1 MMSNPEQAILSN
13 TEFLKKSK
21 EILSAN
27 YSKVMLPFFLV
38 FLVQVILQNSQEFY
52 SHLFNNYGLY
62 SAITYGIISF
72 IYISLATIGLASF
85 GLHIAREEGFEKNK
99 LLEGFKVFQKVL
111 AVTLVYFLVIVIGFL
126 LLIIPGIVLSIMFSQ
141 VYFLILKTPEKSVSE
156 LFKESALLMKGYKW
170 QLFILYVRFGFF
182 LILSAFTL
190 FIWTL
195 WLIPQYYTAFA
206 LFYDEISAV
215 NIQE

>member
-1 MMSNPEQAILSN
+1 
-13 TEFLKKSK
+13 
-21 EILSAN
+21 
-27 YSKVMLPFFLV
+27 
-38 FLVQVILQNSQEFY
+38 
-52 SHLFNNYGLY
+52 
-62 SAITYGIISF
+62 
-72 IYISLATIGLASF
+72 
-85 GLHIAREEGFEKNK
+85 
-99 LLEGFKVFQKVL
+99 
-111 AVTLVYFLVIVIGFL
+111 
-126 LLIIPGIVLSIMFSQ
+126 MFSQ

-182 LILSAFTL
+182 FLLSAFTL

>member
-52 SHLFNNYGLY
+52 SYLFYNYGLY

-111 AVTLVYFLVIVIGFL
+111 AVTLVYFLVIFIGFL

-170 QLFILYVRFGFF
+170 QLFILNVRFGFF

>member
-1 MMSNPEQAILSN
+1 
-13 TEFLKKSK
+13 
-21 EILSAN
+21 
-27 YSKVMLPFFLV
+27 
-38 FLVQVILQNSQEFY
+38 
-52 SHLFNNYGLY
+52 
-62 SAITYGIISF
+62 
-72 IYISLATIGLASF
+72 
-85 GLHIAREEGFEKNK
+85 
-99 LLEGFKVFQKVL
+99 
-111 AVTLVYFLVIVIGFL
+111 
-126 LLIIPGIVLSIMFSQ
+126 MFSQ

>member
-1 MMSNPEQAILSN
+1 
-13 TEFLKKSK
+13 
-21 EILSAN
+21 
-27 YSKVMLPFFLV
+27 
-38 FLVQVILQNSQEFY
+38 
-52 SHLFNNYGLY
+52 
-62 SAITYGIISF
+62 
-72 IYISLATIGLASF
+72 
-85 GLHIAREEGFEKNK
+85 
-99 LLEGFKVFQKVL
+99 
-111 AVTLVYFLVIVIGFL
+111 
-126 LLIIPGIVLSIMFSQ
+126 MFSQ

-206 LFYDEISAV
+206 LFYDEISDV

>member
-1 MMSNPEQAILSN
+1 MMSNPEQTILSN
-13 TEFLKKSK
+13 TELLKKSK
-21 EILSAN
+21 EILSTN

-72 IYISLATIGLASF
+72 IYNSLATIGLASF

-111 AVTLVYFLVIVIGFL
+111 AVTLVYFLVIFIGFL

-141 VYFLILKTPEKSVSE
+141 VYFLILKTPEKSISE
-156 LFKESALLMKGYKW
+156 LFKESALLMKGHKW
-170 QLFILYVRFGFF
+170 QLFIMYIRFSFF
-182 LILSAFTL
+182 LFLSAFTL

-206 LFYDEISAV
+206 LFYDEISSV